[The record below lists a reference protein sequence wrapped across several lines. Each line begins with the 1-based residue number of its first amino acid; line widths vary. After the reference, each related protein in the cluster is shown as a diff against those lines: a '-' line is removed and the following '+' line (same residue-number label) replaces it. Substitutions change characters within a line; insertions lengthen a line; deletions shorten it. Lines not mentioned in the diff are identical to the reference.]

1 MKKLFLTILATLSV
15 ALLIPAATFAASAT
29 TDVTGTVT
37 NNGNVVSGAK
47 VTVVCDNNSKKTST
61 DSSGAY
67 LVTFKAAN
75 CPDSSKATVVATKG
89 GKGGV
94 STGTVSKM
102 GSADLNVA
110 IVNVALP
117 EFGIITGIGAAVIG
131 GGAFFLIRRRQLGGS
146 EN

>member
-102 GSADLNVA
+102 GS
-110 IVNVALP
+110 VALP